1 MNQTAAVLCTGA
13 SLTQDQVDAARGLLV
28 VAVNGAYELAPW
40 ADALAANDHAWW
52 IANPS
57 AKDFAGR
64 KFSANRIRDV
74 ERIKGVESHHCSGV
88 LGLEV
93 AKQLG
98 ARRIILLGADMLG
111 GHFFGSYAACGL
123 KDTSAQRREIHKAQF
138 AKWGKINREV
148 EVINCAPGS
157 ALECFPRATLAEVL
171 HADVLRPQG
180 LAASV

>member
-1 MNQTAAVLCTGA
+1 M
-13 SLTQDQVDAARGLLV
+13 RGLLV

-40 ADALAANDHAWW
+40 ADALAANDYAWW
-52 IANPS
+52 AANPA

-64 KFSANRIRDV
+64 KFSANNIRGV

-98 ARRIILLGADMLG
+98 ARRIILLGADMRG
-111 GHFFGSYAACGL
+111 GHFFGSYAASGL
-123 KDTSAQRREIHKAQF
+123 KDTTAQRREIHKQQF
-138 AKWGKINREV
+138 AKWGKINRDI

-157 ALECFPRATLAEVL
+157 ALECFQRGTIEGTTSADILRKTSIAE
-171 HADVLRPQG
+171 R
-180 LAASV
+180 S